1 MNPTA
6 VYRGKP
12 EITSNR
18 RQGRIATIRIHG
30 CTQGRTARYRDPV
43 GREPQRRRL
52 IHTLR
57 HAGAAEPELPPRIE
71 LLLLQS
77 TYIAYSRPHD
87 LTVSEVA
94 VQQVMWCINSM
105 LPPTSRSAITPL
117 LSQRARN
124 CGVDTFLPN
133 DYHKPIDPPATRRS
147 NQKRGRTADVD
158 LDLSAVPQKDT
169 DHHRFNILQRARPV
183 LRRIETAKSR
193 LGPPGRTAR

>member
-18 RQGRIATIRIHG
+18 RRGRIATIRIHG

-94 VQQVMWCINSM
+94 VQQVMWCIDSM

-124 CGVDTFLPN
+124 WRRGHSPVERLP
-133 DYHKPIDPPATRRS
+133 KPIDPP
-147 NQKRGRTADVD
+147 QLDERT
-158 LDLSAVPQKDT
+158 
-169 DHHRFNILQRARPV
+169 I
-183 LRRIETAKSR
+183 SR
-193 LGPPGRTAR
+193 NWDAQPT